1 MQRLR
6 LCLEWFLNPDH
17 VPFLIGQELG
27 WFRDAGLELELVE
40 PQAHVDA
47 ADALARGEIDVA
59 ITEPIHL
66 VQDHAA
72 GRPVVGFARFLHTN
86 GGVMYLRGRS
96 IERPRDMA
104 TARVQYPGAPGPGGP
119 AIVASMVAADGGAF
133 APERLQP
140 VNHGFFHT
148 DALAQGK
155 ADVATLVFANFE
167 LVEAAHRGLDAAF
180 FALKDWGVPDFC
192 QLILMTRPDRLAQQ
206 RAVFERLVAVLRRG
220 IDMVKQQP
228 AEAARLYEKRAPSA
242 AGDTLGPKLLAA
254 TLPCFTYDLTMA
266 PEYYDLLADWL
277 VRSRQ
282 TERRVD
288 VRGLFDNALALR

>member
-1 MQRLR
+1 MQRIR

-40 PQAHVDA
+40 PQQHVDA
-47 ADALARGEIDVA
+47 ADSLARGEIDVA

-119 AIVASMVAADGGAF
+119 AIVASMVAADGGTF

-206 RAVFERLVAVLRRG
+206 RAVFDRLVAVLRRG

-228 AEAARLYEKRAPSA
+228 AEAARLYEKRAPAA

-266 PEYYDLLADWL
+266 AEYYELLADWL
-277 VRSRQ
+277 LRSRQ

-288 VRGLFDNALALR
+288 VRGLFDNSLALR

>member
-17 VPFLIGQELG
+17 VPFLIGQQRG
-27 WFRDAGLELELVE
+27 WFRDAGIELELVE
-40 PQAHVDA
+40 PQQHVDA
-47 ADALARGEIDVA
+47 ADALARGDIDVA

-72 GRPVVGFARFLHTN
+72 DRPVVGFARFLHTN
-86 GGVMYLRGRS
+86 GGVMYLRGRG

-119 AIVASMVAADGGAF
+119 AIVATMVAADGGPF
-133 APERLQP
+133 APERLRP

-148 DALAQGK
+148 DALAQDK

-192 QLILMTRPDRLAQQ
+192 QLVLMTQPQRLQRDRKL
-206 RAVFERLVAVLRRG
+206 FEALVAVLRAG
-220 IDMVKQQP
+220 IDLLKRDPQ
-228 AEAARLYEKRAPSA
+228 EAAAIYAQRVPPA
-242 AGDTLGPKLLAA
+242 AGDSLGPKLLAA
-254 TLPCFTYDLTMA
+254 TLPCFPYDLTMA
-266 PEYYDLLADWL
+266 SEAYERLADWL
-277 VRSRQ
+277 VQSRQ
-282 TERRVD
+282 VAQRPD
-288 VRGLFDNALALR
+288 VRGLWDNTLALR

>member
-86 GGVMYLRGRS
+86 GGVMYLRGRA

-192 QLILMTRPDRLAQQ
+192 QLILMTRQDRLAQQ
-206 RAVFERLVAVLRRG
+206 RAVLERLVAVLRRG
-220 IDMVKQQP
+220 IDLVKQQP
-228 AEAARLYEKRAPSA
+228 AEAARLYARRVPSV

-254 TLPCFTYDLTMA
+254 TLPCFTHDLTMA
-266 PEYYDLLADWL
+266 AEYYELLADWL
-277 VRSRQ
+277 VASRQ
-282 TERRVD
+282 TGRRVV
-288 VRGLFDNALALR
+288 VRGLFDNSLALR

>member
-17 VPFLIGQELG
+17 VPFLIGQQRG
-27 WFRDAGLELELVE
+27 WFRDAGIELELVE
-40 PQAHVDA
+40 PQQHVDA
-47 ADALARGEIDVA
+47 ADALARGDIDVA

-86 GGVMYLRGRS
+86 GGVMYLRGRG

-119 AIVASMVAADGGAF
+119 AIVATMVAADGGPF
-133 APERLQP
+133 APERLRP

-148 DALAQGK
+148 DALAQDK

-192 QLILMTRPDRLAQQ
+192 QLVLMTQPQRLQRDRKL
-206 RAVFERLVAVLRRG
+206 FEALVAVLRAG
-220 IDMVKQQP
+220 IDLLKRDPQ
-228 AEAARLYEKRAPSA
+228 EAAAIYAQRVPTA

-254 TLPCFTYDLTMA
+254 TLPCFPYDLTMA
-266 PEYYDLLADWL
+266 SEAYERLADWL
-277 VRSRQ
+277 VQSRQ
-282 TERRVD
+282 VAQRPD
-288 VRGLFDNALALR
+288 VRGLWDNTLALR